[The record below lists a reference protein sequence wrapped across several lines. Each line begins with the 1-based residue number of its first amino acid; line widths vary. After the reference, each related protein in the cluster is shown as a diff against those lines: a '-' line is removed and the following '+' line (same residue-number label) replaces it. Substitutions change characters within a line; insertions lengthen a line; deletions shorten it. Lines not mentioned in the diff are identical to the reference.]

1 MPRRR
6 RIDLPGIPQHIVQRG
21 NNRGV
26 CFFSDE
32 DRRAY
37 LDRLAHHAGRLDV
50 ELHAYVLMTNHVHLL
65 ATSWRHGGVSTL
77 MQDLGRDYV
86 RLVNAAYRR
95 TGTLWEGRFHAC
107 LIDSERYLLACMR
120 YIELNPVRAGMVD
133 DPSEYF
139 WSSYRAN
146 AQGRPDLLI
155 TQHDTYRALGTSA
168 PERSAAYRVLFAS
181 ALDPDDEQALRLHTR
196 QRATWGSERFQREI
210 AAALGRRVTANP
222 PGRPRRTEIN
232 GI

>member
-50 ELHAYVLMTNHVHLL
+50 AVHAYVLMTNHVHLL
-65 ATSWRHGGVSTL
+65 ATSRRHGGVSTL
-77 MQDLGRDYV
+77 MQDHGRDYV

-107 LIDSERYLLACMR
+107 LIDSERYLFACMR
-120 YIELNPVRAGMVD
+120 YIELNPVRAGMVC
-133 DPSEYF
+133 DPSEYC
-139 WSSYRAN
+139 WSSYVAN
-146 AQGRPDLLI
+146 ALGLSDSLV
-155 TQHDTYRALGTSA
+155 TAHETYRVLGASA
-168 PERSAAYRVLFAS
+168 QERSAAYRALFAS
-181 ALDPDDEQALRLHTR
+181 ALDPDDEQALRVHTR
-196 QRATWGSERFQREI
+196 QRAAWGSERFQREI
-210 AAALGRRVTANP
+210 AAALGRPVAANP
-222 PGRPRRTEIN
+222 PGRPRRPEIN